1 MSLKSTEKKLWA
13 KQGTNDFRKGC
24 YVRKTIILNSRGIS
38 WIRATSKIEFF
49 LTRVNGWKLWTNIT
63 KWSILDI
70 SGVPDTSMNTI
81 KNLHY
86 S

>member
-49 LTRVNGWKLWTNIT
+49 LTRVNG
-63 KWSILDI
+63 
-70 SGVPDTSMNTI
+70 
-81 KNLHY
+81 
-86 S
+86 